1 MANATQTSMNPVH
14 TNVANTIDAFS
25 RDGHDFAPAFFSAV
39 RREERDRPPGF

>member
-25 RDGHDFAPAFFSAV
+25 RDGHDVAPAFSSTV
-39 RREERDRPPGF
+39 REERERPPGF